1 MLVPSAPARLP
12 ARIGWGSLFLV
23 SVSLFLITGLA
34 FSLGILGLG
43 FLLAILAV
51 SVWEFRAWFID
62 QRPLIDAMK
71 ARPALP
77 ESDPDLIRMV
87 VSLSDRAGIPTPRV
101 FISDQ
106 PEANALAIATRSGGM
121 VMVSRQTLTLL
132 TSDELAAVLAHEIGH
147 LKNRDSMWQILVR
160 ILVKAVL
167 APAAFLLAIIAIAGY
182 FSDEDNDG
190 EFGVALWGLFA
201 MVGALISTMVIAFSS
216 RSRELMADQSAVDL
230 GTAPDSLIS
239 ALEKMEAVDSEPT
252 DLTLSEALVAPTMF
266 VNPLRE
272 SWSYRLVASHPS
284 IEKRAKKLYLRLPP
298 VEKEVSQARVTAA
311 RERHAYEQRIAEWR
325 QSVEAA
331 ESQLDFA
338 RRVVAWQPG
347 ERERAVF
354 GLRRDELIFM
364 IGSAGLVQV
373 RRSQGG
379 DVFKVTRAGEAVVT
393 TKGLVFAADRRTRFN
408 FSEIIEQRWL
418 DHYSVILPTT
428 SRQRPSGVVFDEEQT
443 DWRTVVAVAEA
454 ECWLARDELESQLAS
469 RVEELR
475 RERPAANPEFR
486 P

>member
-1 MLVPSAPARLP
+1 MLVPNTSARLP
-12 ARIGWGSLFLV
+12 TRIGWGSWFLV
-23 SVSLFLITGLA
+23 SASLFLITGLA
-34 FSLGILGLG
+34 FSLGVLGLG
-43 FLLAILAV
+43 LLLAILAV

-62 QRPLIDAMK
+62 QRPLIDAMQ

-77 ESDPDLIRMV
+77 GSDQALIRTV
-87 VSLSDRAGIPTPRV
+87 ASLSDRAGFPTPRV
-101 FISDQ
+101 FISDRS
-106 PEANALAIATRSGGM
+106 EANAFAIATRSGGM
-121 VMVSRQTLTLL
+121 VMVTRQTLKLL
-132 TSDELAAVLAHEIGH
+132 TSDEQAAVLAHEIGH
-147 LKNRDSMWQILVR
+147 LKNRDSIWQILVR

-190 EFGVALWGLFA
+190 EFGVALWGLFGLI
-201 MVGALISTMVIAFSS
+201 GALISTMMIAFSS

-230 GTAPDSLIS
+230 GTAPESSIS
-239 ALEKMEAVDSEPT
+239 ALEKMEAADSEPAN
-252 DLTLSEALVAPTMF
+252 LTLSEALVAPTMF

-272 SWSYRLVASHPS
+272 SWSYRLIASHPS
-284 IEKRAKKLYLRLPP
+284 IEKRAQKLYQRLPRI
-298 VEKEVSQARVTAA
+298 EDEVSQARVTAA
-311 RERHAYEQRIAEWR
+311 SERHAYEQHVAKWR
-325 QSVEAA
+325 KSVEAA

-354 GLRRDELIFM
+354 GLRRDELIFV
-364 IGSAGLVQV
+364 IWSAGLVQV
-373 RRSQGG
+373 RRSQGA
-379 DVFKVTRAGEAVVT
+379 DVFKVKRGGDAVVT

-428 SRQRPSGVVFDEEQT
+428 TRQRPSGVVFDEEQT

-454 ECWLARDELESQLAS
+454 EYWLARDELEAQLAS

-475 RERPAANPEFR
+475 RERPPPMR
-486 P
+486 SQV